1 MKLYLTPK
9 KTELFIKSSV
19 WNSIVEVFLDKKQ
32 IDVSNFLI
40 SVKISGKKIFIK
52 TNKPIFNSEAILL
65 EQEIIS
71 LLKTK
76 IEKINLEDFDF
87 KLKYL

>member
-40 SVKISGKKIFIK
+40 SVKISWKKIFIK